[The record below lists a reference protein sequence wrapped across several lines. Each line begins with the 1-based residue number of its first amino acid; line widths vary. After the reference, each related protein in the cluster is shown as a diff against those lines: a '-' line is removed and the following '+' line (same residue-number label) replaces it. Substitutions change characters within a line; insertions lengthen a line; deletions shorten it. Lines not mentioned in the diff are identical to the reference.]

1 MAQPNG
7 LKGVGWWARMLKWHR
22 DSGKPGFKLGR
33 RGQWRLLGVGTRG
46 LVFGGVQYCIDF
58 GVLEDI
64 CLHRVCGWS

>member
-1 MAQPNG
+1 
-7 LKGVGWWARMLKWHR
+7 MLKWHR

-33 RGQWRLLGVGTRG
+33 RGQWRLLGWARG
-46 LVFGGVQYCIDF
+46 VSCVFGGVQYCIDF